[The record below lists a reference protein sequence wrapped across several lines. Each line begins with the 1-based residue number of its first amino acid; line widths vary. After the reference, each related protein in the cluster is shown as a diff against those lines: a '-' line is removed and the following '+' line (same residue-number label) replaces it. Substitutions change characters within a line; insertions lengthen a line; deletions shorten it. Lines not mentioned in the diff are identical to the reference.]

1 MCLKKLLLI
10 CVTVLLCS
18 SCAVHQSHLLFEQ
31 KSANVADTTHLPS
44 SLSAYRIMPD
54 DVLQIRNL
62 QSTAYLT
69 VGTGATSTNSGPGG
83 GTTGA
88 GESFQVEEDGTV
100 TLPALGH
107 VPIAGL
113 TRHDAARKIEKLYR
127 DSLLRNPI
135 IDLKI
140 MNLKVTLL
148 GEISAQG
155 NIPLLKDRT
164 TLIDVIGQAGGL
176 TKFADEKH
184 VKIIRGGKDNQTVIY
199 ADLSDIKTI
208 NDPKILLQ
216 NNDIIYIARNKR
228 GIREDNYQNISTII
242 QPSVLILNTALIIYS
257 LLR

>member
-1 MCLKKLLLI
+1 MYLKKLLFI
-10 CVTVLLCS
+10 FGVVLLCS
-18 SCAVHQSHLLFEQ
+18 SCATHQSHLLFEQ
-31 KSANVADTTHLPS
+31 KKTTVADTTHLPT

-69 VGTGATSTNSGPGG
+69 AGV
-83 GTTGA
+83 GTTGTSGA
-88 GESFQVEEDGTV
+88 ANNTAGSGESFQVEEDGTV

-113 TRHDAARKIEKLYR
+113 TRHEAARKIEKLYR

-148 GEISAQG
+148 GEIGSQG

-176 TKFADEKH
+176 TKYADEKH